1 MATKVKTD
9 PLLGRPEREI
19 DLSMPRWALQ
29 SERILV
35 TGASGA
41 LGRPLVA
48 TLRDMGIRVTPTDIN
63 VTGEPWGTE
72 YLDITDEDQCLR
84 VIAMH
89 EPTLI
94 LSLAAQKLAV
104 LGEIDP
110 WKTTNVS
117 VNGIQNLI
125 RTKRGAHLVFAST
138 CKAGTALCAYGI
150 AKATAERLVLNAG
163 GSVCRFVNVLEAGPS
178 VLDVW
183 NELPKDEPLPV
194 TPCRRFTMST
204 NEAVALLLWSA
215 TLPAGRYALDAGPD
229 ASMAEIAARCFPDRE
244 QISIPSRRGDSLV
257 ELEHARYE
265 WRQETPVPYI
275 DQIRSITDA
284 A

>member
-1 MATKVKTD
+1 MEMA
-9 PLLGRPEREI
+9 
-19 DLSMPRWALQ
+19 RWHLQ
-29 SERILV
+29 RERILV

-41 LGRPLVA
+41 LGKPLVA
-48 TLRDMGIRVTPTDIN
+48 TLREWGVKVIPTDIN

-72 YLDITDEDQCLR
+72 YLDITDEDQCLK

-117 VNGIQNLI
+117 VNGVQNLI

-138 CKAGTALCAYGI
+138 CKAGTALCAYGL
-150 AKATAERLVLNAG
+150 AKATAERIVLSAG

-183 NELPKDEPLPV
+183 NELPSSDPLPV
-194 TPCRRFTMST
+194 TPCKRFTMSQT
-204 NEAVALLLWSA
+204 EAVNLLLWTA
-215 TLPAGRYALDAGPD
+215 ALPAGRYALDAGPIQTM
-229 ASMAEIAARCFPDRE
+229 SEIATRIFPDRD
-244 QISIPSRRGDSLV
+244 QVFIPARRGDSME
-257 ELEHARYE
+257 ELEQARYE
-265 WRQETPVPYI
+265 WREQTPVPYI
-275 DQIRSITDA
+275 DQILSATDG
-284 A
+284 